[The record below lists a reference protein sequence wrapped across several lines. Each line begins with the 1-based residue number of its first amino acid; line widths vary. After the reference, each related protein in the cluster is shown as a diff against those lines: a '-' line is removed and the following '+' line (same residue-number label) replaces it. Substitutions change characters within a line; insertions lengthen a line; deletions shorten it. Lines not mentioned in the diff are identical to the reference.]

1 MGWQRARSSL
11 LNAEFV
17 ALQLSPET
25 QNLTEPLRSNT
36 SHMKQKLLLASLIAT
51 GLIGSAA
58 MAQTSAAAP
67 SASTAPAGPAK
78 IAIIMFQAA
87 VAQTNEGKRDFA
99 EIETK
104 YQPKQTQLKTQSD
117 EINTLK
123 TQLQAQSA
131 TLSDVERANR
141 LKTIDDKEKSLQRD
155 GEDAQNDFQQEI
167 QQTYATLAQ
176 KVDASLQQVAKQDGY
191 TLVLDVSQQQSPVL
205 YATPNT
211 DITEAVIAA
220 YNTKSGIAAPPP
232 SAPTPASRSTTPA
245 RRTPTASH

>member
-1 MGWQRARSSL
+1 
-11 LNAEFV
+11 
-17 ALQLSPET
+17 
-25 QNLTEPLRSNT
+25 
-36 SHMKQKLLLASLIAT
+36 MKQKLFLTSLIAT
-51 GLIGSAA
+51 GLIGTAA
-58 MAQTSAAAP
+58 MAQTSTTAP
-67 SASTAPAGPAK
+67 SASAAPAGPAK
-78 IAIIMFQAA
+78 VAIIMFQAA
-87 VAQTNEGKRDFA
+87 VAQTNEGKRDFS

-104 YQPKQTQLKTQSD
+104 YQPKQTQLKQQSD

-141 LKTIDDKEKSLQRD
+141 LKTIDDKEKALQRD

-176 KVDASLQQVAKQDGY
+176 KVDASLQDVAKQAGY
-191 TLVLDVSQQQSPVL
+191 TLVIDVSQQQSPVL

-232 SAPTPASRSTTPA
+232 SAPTPASRTTTPA
-245 RRTPTASH
+245 RRTPAATTSH